1 MGTGDFNIKVLGTRG
16 SMSVSGAEYSIFGG
30 ATSSYLVQAGAEH
43 VFLDAGTGIANAPTE
58 FENTPV
64 IIISHP
70 HLDHLLGLGMY
81 PRLSKAG
88 SRTRICLPAKDDG
101 EARRLLDGI
110 FSPPYW
116 PVSMELYSGDIQT
129 EALQFPMQLGGLT
142 IDGIGGNHP
151 GGSEIVKL
159 SYKGKSIVYITD
171 YEYEESSFE
180 ELKAFSRDA
189 ELILYDGQYEPE
201 EAELKKGFG
210 HSTAQKGIELLEA
223 AGAKSMLLVHHDP
236 LSTDEIL
243 LQREGQLNR
252 NDIRYARQGET
263 VEL

>member
-1 MGTGDFNIKVLGTRG
+1 YR
-16 SMSVSGAEYSIFGG
+16 
-30 ATSSYLVQAGAEH
+30 
-43 VFLDAGTGIANAPTE
+43 
-58 FENTPV
+58 
-64 IIISHP
+64 
-70 HLDHLLGLGMY
+70 
-81 PRLSKAG
+81 
-88 SRTRICLPAKDDG
+88 
-101 EARRLLDGI
+101 
-110 FSPPYW
+110 
-116 PVSMELYSGDIQT
+116 
-129 EALQFPMQLGGLT
+129 
-142 IDGIGGNHP
+142 
-151 GGSEIVKL
+151 
-159 SYKGKSIVYITD
+159 GKSILYITD

-243 LQREGQLNR
+243 LQREGKLNR